1 MSHTLHRIKT
11 ETGKYDDYVVLI
23 MPARGINNQNS
34 VEVFRKY
41 MDLLIKFD
49 PVNMGGMKMGTLA
62 TNTFEE
68 IKANI
73 SPDAPMMHAVF
84 KDRDTLIEVMKAL
97 KEADYGYSVVVSGL
111 VDDVDCCAKKAGIQ
125 RHSVDITLGTWG
137 DTSKLPPEEIL
148 EITTMCGHAMISVNL
163 VKKMIADIRKGII
176 TPRKAAQKLAEPCVC
191 GIFNTDKAERLLTE
205 LSEKVFT
212 E

>member
-1 MSHTLHRIKT
+1 MSHTLHRIKS
-11 ETGKYDDYVVLI
+11 ETGKYDDYVILI

-41 MDLLIKFD
+41 LDLLYPFH
-49 PVNMGGMKMGTLA
+49 PVNMGGMKMGTLV

-84 KDRDTLIEVMKAL
+84 RDRDTLIEAMKAIRD
-97 KEADYGYSVVVSGL
+97 ADYGYSVVVSGL

-148 EITTMCGHAMISVNL
+148 EISTMCGHAMISVNL
-163 VKKMIADIRKGII
+163 VKKMSPA
-176 TPRKAAQKLAEPCVC
+176 
-191 GIFNTDKAERLLTE
+191 
-205 LSEKVFT
+205 LS
-212 E
+212 

>member
-137 DTSKLPPEEIL
+137 DTSKLTPEEIL
-148 EITTMCGHAMISVNL
+148 EITTMCGHAMISAGL
-163 VKKMIADIRKGII
+163 VKQIRKAVVEGRME
-176 TPRKAAQKLAEPCVC
+176 PEKAAKILAKPCYC
-191 GIFNTDKAERLLTE
+191 GIFNITRAENLLE
-205 LSEKVFT
+205 AEK
-212 E
+212 EREKGE